1 MENSGEWKCF
11 FLMIVD
17 SQTPDNLFALIW
29 VSLDQMPGAS
39 LQKGVS
45 QKIAKHFVRETSHA
59 IFSTHSARAKDSD
72 DISNLVHSQA
82 ERGKTR

>member
-1 MENSGEWKCF
+1 MEML
-11 FLMIVD
+11 FLMIAD

-29 VSLDQMPGAS
+29 VALDQMPGAS
-39 LQKGVS
+39 SQKGVS
-45 QKIAKHFVRETSHA
+45 QKIAKHFVRETSQCA